1 MTPSPFPSS
10 GTNSHDDALGGTAQ
24 RLLDEV
30 ERVKPARVVL
40 DSLAE
45 LRILSQHPLRYRRQ
59 ILALKLFFEKH
70 RCTALLHDD
79 RSATDIWQ
87 VSEDDSLR
95 AANPAFSHRSC
106 GTVAVSPSRRLP
118 IPVSRPLS
126 MTSR

>member
-1 MTPSPFPSS
+1 MTPSPFHSS
-10 GTNSHDDALGGTAQ
+10 GTNSLDDVLGGTTQ

-30 ERVKPARVVL
+30 ERVNPARVVHP
-40 DSLAE
+40 LAE
-45 LRILSQHPLRYRRQ
+45 PLRYRRQ
-59 ILALKLFFEKH
+59 ILALKQLFQKH

-79 RSATDIWQ
+79 RSATARWQ

-106 GTVAVSPSRRLP
+106 GTFAVSPSRRSP

-126 MTSR
+126 RTSR